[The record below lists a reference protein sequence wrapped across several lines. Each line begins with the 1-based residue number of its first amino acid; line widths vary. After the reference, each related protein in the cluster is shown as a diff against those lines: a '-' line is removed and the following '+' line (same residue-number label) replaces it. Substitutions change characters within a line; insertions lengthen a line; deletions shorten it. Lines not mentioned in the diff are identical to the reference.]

1 MSTGDP
7 FRIIANHPLCPRVHP
22 NRGRRRG
29 SHALPRGPARPLEIF
44 TRHQPRSRSR
54 ASRRMGRPQ
63 GHRCRRHRRLHP
75 SRLVRRAQAKAGP
88 RRARPLP
95 PARRHR
101 AGGGADAAAGVPHA
115 GAVHARGGNLDH
127 LQEGRPYPQSPSPD
141 LCARFR
147 DRRSHVGTAGAYR
160 QHRLRRP
167 TYSRTR
173 FPRSPGDRARSRSPR
188 LSGAGTYLDAVV
200 RGARIAIRLRLDR
213 RLLRR
218 SRRSHLRGGDRAV
231 LRSGDELAGVV
242 SRPLS
247 SHLQLRCPF
256 AGQARAR
263 GHHLRVRARLLRHQA
278 RARERPRLRRHG
290 RVLPRGGEVS
300 SRRPSQMRGAALAEG
315 DARPWRPLSGL
326 RPAADDRGRAP
337 GRGARRPQR
346 SAGGAAADRRR
357 GLEPGAAAGDPLRAH
372 RQRHGLARGRAR
384 LRPGD
389 RQAGPRALHP
399 AVGAGR
405 GHRPC
410 RLGDPRRSDHTPAQ
424 RPCHP
429 RCRL

>member
-1 MSTGDP
+1 
-7 FRIIANHPLCPRVHP
+7 
-22 NRGRRRG
+22 
-29 SHALPRGPARPLEIF
+29 
-44 TRHQPRSRSR
+44 
-54 ASRRMGRPQ
+54 MGRPQ

-188 LSGAGTYLDAVV
+188 LSGAGAYLDAVV

-263 GHHLRVRARLLRHQA
+263 GHHRSSASAITSPSSTRSRAATATSA
-278 RARERPRLRRHG
+278 RSSSSPRRGSIISTAIANARCGCRR
-290 RVLPRGGEVS
+290 
-300 SRRPSQMRGAALAEG
+300 RRRSPMAAVV
-315 DARPWRPLSGL
+315 
-326 RPAADDRGRAP
+326 
-337 GRGARRPQR
+337 R
-346 SAGGAAADRRR
+346 SAASR
-357 GLEPGAAAGDPLRAH
+357 
-372 RQRHGLARGRAR
+372 
-384 LRPGD
+384 
-389 RQAGPRALHP
+389 
-399 AVGAGR
+399 
-405 GHRPC
+405 
-410 RLGDPRRSDHTPAQ
+410 
-424 RPCHP
+424 
-429 RCRL
+429 